1 MENEKKKRD
10 IEKLIWFS
18 LSSVFWYL
26 STMDNKYH

>member
-1 MENEKKKRD
+1 MKKKKRD

-18 LSSVFWYL
+18 LSSVFWYF